1 LAGEV
6 PPQAAEGGATR
17 TFTSGGHAMKVG
29 VVGIGAMGFA
39 MARHVKEKGFEISTH
54 ARDPNK
60 IARAKE
66 AGLNPTSKLE
76 ELAKQADLFIAVVNT
91 DDQSR
96 EVTEVLSQHARE
108 GAMIAIAATNSP
120 FTMQE
125 LAKLCASRGK
135 RFIDAPFVYGGSSA
149 ESGRL
154 LSLVGGSEEDFE
166 WAKPALMS
174 YCRDVLHVGPVGAG
188 QLAKACNNLL
198 HWVHCVSNYET
209 LVLAKR
215 FGVDAQ
221 RMREVLL
228 KCPAYNGTLDR
239 WDTSKFTWQ
248 EKDMDVTMDLAQ
260 YAGVVLPLA
269 GQTDQLIK
277 LLTPAD
283 VKALLYGPECEYLGV
298 TVKPMTR
305 EEGGLG

>member
-1 LAGEV
+1 
-6 PPQAAEGGATR
+6 
-17 TFTSGGHAMKVG
+17 MKVG

-39 MARHVKEKGFEISTH
+39 MARHVKSKGFEISTH
-54 ARDPNK
+54 ARAPDK

-66 AGLNPTSKLE
+66 AGLNPTSKLDE
-76 ELAKQADLFIAVVNT
+76 IAKQAELFIVVVNT

-96 EVTEVLSQHARE
+96 EVTEALSQHAAE

-125 LAKLCASRGK
+125 LAKLCAGRGK

-149 ESGRL
+149 ETGRL
-154 LSLVGGSEEDFE
+154 LHLCGGSEEDVE
-166 WAKPALMS
+166 WARPALMS

-198 HWVHCVSNYET
+198 HWVHCVSNYEAI
-209 LVLAKR
+209 VLAKR
-215 FGVDAQ
+215 FGVDGQ
-221 RMREVLL
+221 KMREVLL

-260 YAGVVLPLA
+260 HAGVVLPLA

-277 LLTPAD
+277 LLTPKD

-305 EEGGLG
+305 EEGGLA